1 MNNDNL
7 QKKFSMSY
15 KEAIDYMN
23 AQLPMFHRVG
33 AAAYKA
39 NLNNTLALC
48 KVLGDPQNSFKC
60 IHIAGTN
67 GKGSVA
73 HMLSSILTQKGIRAG
88 LYTSPHLKDFRE
100 RIRVNGKKISKAY
113 VPAFLS
119 KRMEEFELI
128 SPSFFELSVAMA
140 FQYFKEQHVH
150 VAIIEVGMGGRLDS
164 TNIITPLLSVITNIS
179 LDHMQF
185 LGDTVTKIAQEKAGI
200 IKPGVPVVIGER
212 QEAVD
217 AVFKKQAKL
226 MKSEITFASDH
237 YSVVKIRNWGRKAVH
252 LNVDAYKDEAVFIK
266 KIPCPLG
273 GDYQMKNMVTLL
285 GVIDEL
291 NKQGFGITEEHIKKG
306 IRYSAVRTGLKGRWH
321 VLSLK
326 PLTICDTGHN
336 EAGILEVVS
345 QIETVSHEKLHFVLG
360 TVSDKDPGLILKHLP
375 VKATYYFCKA
385 DIPRGLDADSLKLAA
400 EEHKLKGKSFKSVQK
415 AYEAARLAAGPDDLI
430 FIGGSTFVVG
440 EVV

>member
-1 MNNDNL
+1 
-7 QKKFSMSY
+7 MSY
-15 KEAIDYMN
+15 KEAVEYMN

-39 NLNNTLALC
+39 NLDNTLALC
-48 KVLGDPQNSFKC
+48 SILGDPQNNFKC

-73 HMLSSILTQKGIRAG
+73 HMISSILQQKGVRVG

-113 VPAFLS
+113 VPSFIS
-119 KRMEEFELI
+119 KHMEEFETL

-140 FQYFKEQHVH
+140 FQYFREQHVH
-150 VAIIEVGMGGRLDS
+150 VAIVEVGMGGRLDS

-185 LGDTVTKIAQEKAGI
+185 LGDTPVKIAQEKAGI
-200 IKPGVPVVIGER
+200 IKPGVPILIGER
-212 QEAVD
+212 QDAID
-217 AVFKKQAKL
+217 AVFKKQARQ

-237 YSVVKIRNWGRKAVH
+237 FSVVKIRNWGRKAIH
-252 LNVDAYKDEAVFIK
+252 LNVDAFKDEAIFIK
-266 KIPCPLG
+266 NIPCPLG
-273 GDYQMKNMVTLL
+273 GDYQMKNLVTVL
-285 GVIDEL
+285 GICDEL
-291 NKQGFGITEEHIKKG
+291 NKQDFGITEEHIKKG
-306 IRYSAVRTGLKGRWH
+306 IRYSAVRTGLKGRWQ
-321 VLSLK
+321 VLNLK

-345 QIETVSHEKLHFVLG
+345 QIENVTYDKLHFVFG

-385 DIPRGLDADSLKLAA
+385 DIPRGMDADSLKLNA
-400 EEHKLKGKSFKSVQK
+400 EEYKLKGKSFKSVEK
-415 AYEAARLAAGPDDLI
+415 AYEAAKLSAGPDDLI
-430 FIGGSTFVVG
+430 FVGGSTFVVG

>member
-1 MNNDNL
+1 
-7 QKKFSMSY
+7 MSY
-15 KEAIDYMN
+15 KEAIEYMN
-23 AQLPMFHRVG
+23 SKLPMFHRVG

-39 NLNNTLALC
+39 NLDNTLALC
-48 KVLGDPQNSFKC
+48 SVLGNPQKSFRC

-73 HMLSSILTQKGIRAG
+73 HMLSSILQQKGIRAG

-119 KRMEEFELI
+119 KHMEEFEKI

-150 VAIIEVGMGGRLDS
+150 VAIVEVGLGERLDS
-164 TNIITPLLSVITNIS
+164 TNVITPLLSVITNIS
-179 LDHMQF
+179 FDHMQF
-185 LGDTVTKIAQEKAGI
+185 LGDTLIKIAHEKAGI
-200 IKPGVPVVIGER
+200 IKPGVPVLIGER
-212 QEAVD
+212 QDGVD
-217 AVFKKQAKL
+217 AVFRKQAKL
-226 MKSEITFASDH
+226 MKSEINFASDH
-237 YSVVKIRNWGRKAVH
+237 FSVVKIRNWGRKSVH
-252 LNVDAYKDEAVFIK
+252 LNVDAYNNEEVFLK

-273 GDYQMKNMVTLL
+273 GDYQMKNLVTLL
-285 GVIDEL
+285 GICDEL
-291 NKQGFGITEEHIKKG
+291 NKQGFGITAEHIKKG
-306 IRYSAVRTGLKGRWH
+306 IRYSAVRTGFRGRWQ

-336 EAGILEVVS
+336 EAGIIEVVS
-345 QIETVSHEKLHFVLG
+345 QIANISFNKLHFVIG
-360 TVSDKDPGLILKHLP
+360 TVNDKEPALILKHLP
-375 VKATYYFCKA
+375 IKATYYFCKA
-385 DIPRGLDADSLKLAA
+385 DIPRGMDADSLKLLA
-400 EEHKLKGKSFKSVQK
+400 EEYKLKGRSYKSVQK
-415 AYEAARLAAGPDDLI
+415 AFEAAKLAAGPEDLV

>member
-1 MNNDNL
+1 
-7 QKKFSMSY
+7 MSY

-23 AQLPMFHRVG
+23 AQLPMFHRIG

-39 NLNNTLALC
+39 NLDNTTALC
-48 KVLGDPQNSFKC
+48 AALGDPQNSFKC

-73 HMLSSILTQKGIRAG
+73 HMLASILQQKGIRAG

-113 VPAFLS
+113 VPSFIS
-119 KRMEEFELI
+119 KHMEEFEKI
-128 SPSFFELSVAMA
+128 KPSFFEMAVAMA

-150 VAIIEVGMGGRLDS
+150 VAIVEVGMGGRMDS
-164 TNIITPLLSVITNIS
+164 TNIINPLLSVITNIS

-185 LGDTVTKIAQEKAGI
+185 LGDTVVKIAQEKAGI
-200 IKPGVPVVIGER
+200 IKPGVPVLIGER
-212 QEAVD
+212 QDKID

-226 MKSEITFASDH
+226 MNSEITFASDH
-237 YSVVKIRNWGRKAVH
+237 FSVVKIRNWGRKAIH
-252 LNVDAYKDEAVFIK
+252 LNVDAFRDEAIFIK

-273 GDYQMKNMVTLL
+273 GDYQMKNLVTLL
-285 GVIDEL
+285 GICEEL
-291 NKQGFGITEEHIKKG
+291 NRQGFGITEEHIKKG
-306 IRYSAVRTGLKGRWH
+306 IRYSAIRTGFRGRWH

-336 EAGILEVVS
+336 EAGIQEVVS
-345 QIETVSHEKLHFVLG
+345 QIASLTYDKLHFVFG
-360 TVSDKDPGLILKHLP
+360 TVNDKDPGLLLKHLP

-385 DIPRGLDADSLKLAA
+385 DIPRGLDADSLKQAA
-400 EEHKLKGKSFKSVQK
+400 AGFKLKGKSYKSVKQ
-415 AYEAARLAAGPDDLI
+415 AYEAAKLAAKPGDLV
-430 FIGGSTFVVG
+430 FIGGSTFIVG
-440 EVV
+440 EVI

>member
-1 MNNDNL
+1 
-7 QKKFSMSY
+7 
-15 KEAIDYMN
+15 MN

-39 NLNNTLALC
+39 NLDNTLALC
-48 KVLGDPQNSFKC
+48 SVLGNPQTNFKC

-73 HMLSSILTQKGIRAG
+73 HMLASILQQRGIRAG

-113 VPAFLS
+113 VPSFIS
-119 KRMEEFELI
+119 KHREEFEKI
-128 SPSFFELSVAMA
+128 KPSFFELAAAMA

-185 LGDTVTKIAQEKAGI
+185 LGDTLTKIAQEKAGI
-200 IKPGVPVVIGER
+200 IKPGVPVLIGER
-212 QEAVD
+212 QDSVD
-217 AVFKKQAKL
+217 AVFRKQAKL
-226 MKSEITFASDH
+226 MKSEINFASDH
-237 YSVVKIRNWGRKAVH
+237 FSVVKLRNWGRKAIH
-252 LNVDAYKDEAVFIK
+252 LNVDVYKDDAVLIK

-273 GDYQMKNMVTLL
+273 GDYQMKNLVTLM
-285 GVIDEL
+285 GIIEEL
-291 NKQGFGITEEHIKKG
+291 NKQDFGITAEHIKKG
-306 IRYSAVRTGLKGRWH
+306 IRYSAIRTGFKGRWH
-321 VLSLK
+321 VLNLT

-336 EAGILEVVS
+336 EAGMQEVVS
-345 QIETVSHEKLHFVLG
+345 QIANTPYNTLHFVLG
-360 TVSDKDPGLILKHLP
+360 LVSDKDPALILKHLP
-375 VKATYYFCKA
+375 AKANYYFCKA
-385 DIPRGLDADSLKLAA
+385 DIPRGMDSDSLKLAA
-400 EEHKLKGKSFKSVQK
+400 SEYKLKGKSFKTVAL
-415 AYEAARLAAGPDDLI
+415 AYAAARHAAREGDLI

>member
-1 MNNDNL
+1 
-7 QKKFSMSY
+7 MSY

-23 AQLPMFHRVG
+23 AQLPMFHRIG

-39 NLNNTLALC
+39 NLDNTLVLC
-48 KVLGDPQNSFKC
+48 GLLGDPQNNFKC

-73 HMLSSILTQKGIRAG
+73 HMLASILQQKGIRAG

-119 KRMEEFELI
+119 KHMEEFEKI

-150 VAIIEVGMGGRLDS
+150 VAIVEVGMGGRLDS
-164 TNIITPLLSVITNIS
+164 TNIITPILSVITNIS

-185 LGDTVTKIAQEKAGI
+185 LGETLTKIAQEKAGI
-200 IKPGVPVVIGER
+200 IKPGVPVLIGER
-212 QEAVD
+212 KEDVD

-226 MKSEITFASDH
+226 MKSEISFAPDH
-237 YSVVKIRNWGRKAVH
+237 YSVVKIRNWGRKAIH
-252 LNVDAYKDEAVFIK
+252 LNVDAYRDNDVFIR

-273 GDYQMKNMVTLL
+273 GDYQLKNLVTLL
-285 GVIDEL
+285 GIVEEL
-291 NKQGFGITEEHIKKG
+291 NKQGFEITADHIKKG
-306 IRYSAVRTGLKGRWH
+306 IRYSAVRTGFKGRWH

-336 EAGILEVVS
+336 EAGILEVIS
-345 QIETVSHEKLHFVLG
+345 QIGTIPYTKLHFVFG
-360 TVSDKDPGLILKHLP
+360 TVSDKNPELLLKHLP

-385 DIPRGLDADSLKLAA
+385 DIPRGLDADSLKLLAA
-400 EEHKLKGKSFKSVQK
+400 EYKLKGKSFKSVPL
-415 AYEAARLAAGPDDLI
+415 AYQAAKLAAKEDDLI
-430 FIGGSTFVVG
+430 FVGGSTFVVG